1 MTFTSQGHLLVLKN
15 FRDIQLNH
23 ALMEAGYVDHQSRTQ
38 LSSVSTPGASDHGQN
53 LSISMTATVDTMGNL
68 VLGKTSLSRF
78 LILHLYFDFSGLQI
92 FYNLVPLN
100 LLYKYRSMS
109 ITYVING
116 MVCF

>member
-1 MTFTSQGHLLVLKN
+1 MRNFFLVHEVILLVTFTSQGHLLVLKN

-68 VLGKTSLSRF
+68 VLGKT
-78 LILHLYFDFSGLQI
+78 
-92 FYNLVPLN
+92 
-100 LLYKYRSMS
+100 
-109 ITYVING
+109 
-116 MVCF
+116 